1 MKKTYTGDEL
11 NYVGFPLGGLGAG
24 SFCVE
29 GTGAFSAFSLKNE
42 PDLNLEPPLFAA
54 VTVKGETPVSRV
66 IEGQVPEYK
75 IFGGARGDLK
85 RNPPKPAP
93 SKGTGLY
100 GTTYGLPRFREA
112 AFSAAFPFA
121 QVDFADS
128 RFPLQVKLRAW
139 SPFTP
144 PEADD
149 SSYPAAFLEYSF
161 RNATASQQDAVFYYA
176 AMNFLDTGCGQASVS
191 KYKTGFLLRQS
202 GTQEAPWEKSDYCAL
217 IDDSA
222 ARVNTA
228 LFRGG
233 WFDSLTMLWNDIQAG
248 KAEEKQR
255 EQQKDFP
262 NPGGCLSLEFSLM
275 PGEEKTIPVI
285 CCWYVPE
292 SSLRIARAEDDG
304 AEEEIPLWKK
314 ERYSPWYAG
323 RFASIEELCAYL
335 VQNRARLL
343 EASQKFSQAFF
354 SSTLPPE
361 VLEAVSAN
369 LSILK
374 SPTILRQRDGRL
386 WCWEGCDDAWG
397 SCHGSCTHVWNYAQ
411 AICHLFPALE
421 RGLRQTEF
429 FDSQAENGH
438 QNFRSAL
445 PIGQTTHRFH
455 AAADGQLGGIMK
467 VYRDFRICGDVQWLR
482 GLWGQVKASMD
493 FCIQQWDKKREGVLK
508 EPHHNTYDIEFWGAD
523 GMCSSFYLGALKAMT
538 ELCAVLGEDG
548 SLYRELLQK
557 GLAYLEE
564 KLYSGE
570 YFFQQVEWQDLEAK
584 LPEPNQAALND
595 KISPEAAE
603 LMREYGPKYQY
614 GTGCLSDGVLGF
626 WLARMSGLGDVGD
639 SGKIRSHLRSVYRY
653 NLRES
658 LLEHANPQRPG
669 YALGDEAGLLLC
681 TWPHGGKPALPFVY
695 SDEVWTGIEY
705 QVASHLIAMGEVEMG
720 LDIVRKCRSRY
731 TGRVRNPFD
740 EYECGHW
747 YARALASYALLEALT
762 GIRYDAFE
770 KTLYLSPKI
779 DGDFSSFLA
788 TDTGYGLAGIRDG
801 EPFLEVLHGSI
812 DVQQIRRL

>member
-1 MKKTYTGDEL
+1 M
-11 NYVGFPLGGLGAG
+11 
-24 SFCVE
+24 
-29 GTGAFSAFSLKNE
+29 
-42 PDLNLEPPLFAA
+42 
-54 VTVKGETPVSRV
+54 
-66 IEGQVPEYK
+66 
-75 IFGGARGDLK
+75 
-85 RNPPKPAP
+85 
-93 SKGTGLY
+93 
-100 GTTYGLPRFREA
+100 
-112 AFSAAFPFA
+112 
-121 QVDFADS
+121 
-128 RFPLQVKLRAW
+128 
-139 SPFTP
+139 
-144 PEADD
+144 
-149 SSYPAAFLEYSF
+149 
-161 RNATASQQDAVFYYA
+161 FYYA
-176 AMNFLDTGCGQASVS
+176 AMNFLDTGCGQPSVS

-248 KAEEKQR
+248 KSEEKQR

-292 SSLRIARAEDDG
+292 SNLRIARAEDDG

-323 RFASIEELCAYL
+323 RFASIEELCEYM

-455 AAADGQLGGIMK
+455 AAADGQLGGIM
-467 VYRDFRICGDVQWLR
+467 
-482 GLWGQVKASMD
+482 
-493 FCIQQWDKKREGVLK
+493 
-508 EPHHNTYDIEFWGAD
+508 
-523 GMCSSFYLGALKAMT
+523 
-538 ELCAVLGEDG
+538 
-548 SLYRELLQK
+548 
-557 GLAYLEE
+557 
-564 KLYSGE
+564 
-570 YFFQQVEWQDLEAK
+570 
-584 LPEPNQAALND
+584 
-595 KISPEAAE
+595 
-603 LMREYGPKYQY
+603 
-614 GTGCLSDGVLGF
+614 
-626 WLARMSGLGDVGD
+626 
-639 SGKIRSHLRSVYRY
+639 RS
-653 NLRES
+653 
-658 LLEHANPQRPG
+658 
-669 YALGDEAGLLLC
+669 
-681 TWPHGGKPALPFVY
+681 
-695 SDEVWTGIEY
+695 TGISGSAAMSSGCA
-705 QVASHLIAMGEVEMG
+705 ASG
-720 LDIVRKCRSRY
+720 
-731 TGRVRNPFD
+731 
-740 EYECGHW
+740 
-747 YARALASYALLEALT
+747 AR
-762 GIRYDAFE
+762 
-770 KTLYLSPKI
+770 
-779 DGDFSSFLA
+779 
-788 TDTGYGLAGIRDG
+788 
-801 EPFLEVLHGSI
+801 
-812 DVQQIRRL
+812 